1 MRSRTNQ
8 IIIRLSD
15 EELADLNEKAG
26 RVRGSR
32 EQFIR
37 QCIEGAVIKE
47 APPVNVPKLIWEVR
61 KVGYSLNQILRIAN
75 TDGLLDIP
83 QLRKALERNRE
94 VEVRI
99 VDAYTKD

>member
-15 EELADLNEKAG
+15 EELADLNEKVS
-26 RVRGSR
+26 RVSGSR

-37 QCIEGAVIKE
+37 QCISGAVIKE
-47 APPVNVPKLIWEVR
+47 APSVNVPKLIWEVR
-61 KVGYSLNQILRIAN
+61 RVGFSLNQILRVAN
-75 TDGLLDIP
+75 TSGLLDVP
-83 QLRKALERNRE
+83 QLRRALERNRE
-94 VEVRI
+94 VDVCI

>member
-8 IIIRLSD
+8 IIIRQSD
-15 EELADLNEKAG
+15 EKLADLNEKVS
-26 RVRGSR
+26 RVSGSR

-37 QCIEGAVIKE
+37 QCISGAVIKE
-47 APPVNVPKLIWEVR
+47 APYVNVAKLIWEVR
-61 KVGYSLNQILRIAN
+61 RVGFSLNQILRIAN
-75 TDGLLDIP
+75 ASGLLDMP